1 MTGQDVYTGAPSA
14 SCELATG
21 CAPSGLMRPGYAM
34 FPGTFD
40 PPTLGHIDIIQRC
53 AALYKKVYVVIAD
66 NIAKKTLFTAEER
79 KAFLE
84 ESLKLQGQS
93 NQSNIEVHI
102 WPGLVVDFA
111 REHNIGVMI
120 RGVRSQVDFGY
131 EFELA
136 ETNKQIC
143 PSLEVLFMPTN
154 PNYFLIR
161 SSTIKEMA
169 KFGADIS
176 AMVPQVVIEALKA
189 KVNG

>member
-1 MTGQDVYTGAPSA
+1 
-14 SCELATG
+14 
-21 CAPSGLMRPGYAM
+21 MRTDFAM

-40 PPTLGHIDIIQRC
+40 PPTLGHIDIVQRC
-53 AALYKKVYVVIAD
+53 SLLYKKVYVVIAD
-66 NIAKKTLFTAEER
+66 NINKKTLFTASER
-79 KAFLE
+79 KSFME
-84 ESLKLQGQS
+84 EIFKSYD
-93 NQSNIEVHI
+93 NVEVHI

-111 REHNIGVMI
+111 REHNIGIMI

-143 PSLEVLFMPTN
+143 PDIEVLFMPTN

-169 KFGADIS
+169 SFGADIS
-176 AMVPQVVIEALKA
+176 SMVPQVVIDALKT
-189 KVNG
+189 KLGSQPKI

>member
-1 MTGQDVYTGAPSA
+1 
-14 SCELATG
+14 
-21 CAPSGLMRPGYAM
+21 MRPDFAM

-53 AALYKKVYVVIAD
+53 SALYKKVYVVIAD
-66 NIAKKTLFTAEER
+66 NINKKTLFSASER
-79 KAFLE
+79 KSFME
-84 ESLKLQGQS
+84 DIFRDYDNVE
-93 NQSNIEVHI
+93 IHV

-111 REHNIGVMI
+111 RQHNIGIMI
-120 RGVRSQVDFGY
+120 RGVRSQIDFGY

-143 PSLEVLFMPTN
+143 PDIEVLFMPTN

-169 KFGADIS
+169 SFGADIS
-176 AMVPQVVIEALKA
+176 AMVPQVVIDALDAKLGLKSKA
-189 KVNG
+189 

>member
-1 MTGQDVYTGAPSA
+1 
-14 SCELATG
+14 
-21 CAPSGLMRPGYAM
+21 MRPDFAM

-40 PPTLGHIDIIQRC
+40 PPTLGHIDIVQRC
-53 AALYKKVYVVIAD
+53 ATLYKKVYVVIAD
-66 NIAKKTLFTAEER
+66 NINKKTLFTATER
-79 KAFLE
+79 KSFMDE
-84 ESLKLQGQS
+84 IFKTYKNVET
-93 NQSNIEVHI
+93 HI

-111 REHNIGVMI
+111 KQHDIGIMI

-143 PSLEVLFMPTN
+143 PDIEVLFMPTN

-169 KFGADIS
+169 SFGADIS
-176 AMVPQVVIEALKA
+176 AMVPRVVIDALKA
-189 KVNG
+189 KLRAQPKI

>member
-1 MTGQDVYTGAPSA
+1 
-14 SCELATG
+14 
-21 CAPSGLMRPGYAM
+21 MRNDFAM

-40 PPTLGHIDIIQRC
+40 PPTLGHIDIVQRC
-53 AALYKKVYVVIAD
+53 ATLYKKVYVVIAD
-66 NIAKKTLFTAEER
+66 NINKKTLFSASER
-79 KAFLE
+79 KSFME
-84 ESLKLQGQS
+84 EIFKAYD
-93 NQSNIEVHI
+93 NVEVHI

-111 REHNIGVMI
+111 RQHDIGIMI

-143 PSLEVLFMPTN
+143 PDIEVLFMPTN

-169 KFGADIS
+169 SFGADIS
-176 AMVPQVVIEALKA
+176 SMVPQVVIDALKT
-189 KVNG
+189 KLGSQPKI